1 MELKLGQY
9 QKQLQRLIMTPQ
21 MQQSIK
27 LLQLNSM
34 EMEQLA
40 EQLMLE
46 NPFLELADE
55 QESST
60 QDIVN
65 TSLNKYIAPDSTPSN
80 TAEEPPTAE
89 EEATES
95 ASPSLLNQPETFDK
109 VDVNWDDV
117 FDDSENKVYYQRE
130 DYEEHDFTE
139 YTPLRTSLQ
148 DHLLRQIRLSTLE
161 GRDVE
166 IAEYIVGNL
175 DEEGYLRL
183 ELSEIAHDF
192 DVPIERV
199 EDVLDIVQ
207 EFDPPGIAARNL
219 KECLRLQLEDQ
230 NVRDSFLYRLIDD
243 YLEDLQKRKFK
254 EIAKAT
260 GEDEARVVKAFEQI
274 SRLEPKPGRSF
285 TKEQPQY
292 ITPDVIVK
300 KVDNKYIYYINEG
313 RMSRLGIN
321 PYYRQL
327 MLENNLGKDDKRY
340 AKEQFR
346 SALWLI
352 KNIEKR
358 KMTILRITEA
368 IVNAQK
374 DFFDKGMEYLKPLT
388 LREVAEQVG
397 MHESTVARV
406 ANGKYMETP
415 RGLFELKWF
424 FSSGIVKHD
433 GETTSSTNVKD
444 MIAKFIQE
452 EQPENPHSDQKIA
465 RMLEKKGI
473 KIARR
478 TVAKYREMMKILPAK
493 MRKSTTAA

>member
-65 TSLNKYIAPDSTPSN
+65 TSLNKDIAPDSTPSN

-230 NVRDSFLYRLIDD
+230 NVRDSFLYRLID
-243 YLEDLQKRKFK
+243 
-254 EIAKAT
+254 
-260 GEDEARVVKAFEQI
+260 
-274 SRLEPKPGRSF
+274 
-285 TKEQPQY
+285 
-292 ITPDVIVK
+292 
-300 KVDNKYIYYINEG
+300 
-313 RMSRLGIN
+313 
-321 PYYRQL
+321 
-327 MLENNLGKDDKRY
+327 
-340 AKEQFR
+340 
-346 SALWLI
+346 
-352 KNIEKR
+352 
-358 KMTILRITEA
+358 
-368 IVNAQK
+368 
-374 DFFDKGMEYLKPLT
+374 
-388 LREVAEQVG
+388 
-397 MHESTVARV
+397 
-406 ANGKYMETP
+406 
-415 RGLFELKWF
+415 
-424 FSSGIVKHD
+424 
-433 GETTSSTNVKD
+433 
-444 MIAKFIQE
+444 
-452 EQPENPHSDQKIA
+452 
-465 RMLEKKGI
+465 
-473 KIARR
+473 
-478 TVAKYREMMKILPAK
+478 
-493 MRKSTTAA
+493 

>member
-27 LLQLNSM
+27 LLQLNSL

-40 EQLMLE
+40 EELMLE
-46 NPFLELADE
+46 NPFLELADDR
-55 QESST
+55 ESST
-60 QDIVN
+60 QDPLA
-65 TSLNKYIAPDSTPSN
+65 TKGAESN
-80 TAEEPPTAE
+80 TADIATPNNTEENSPDGAE
-89 EEATES
+89 TSDAT
-95 ASPSLLNQPETFDK
+95 PQNILNQPEAFDK
-109 VDVNWDDV
+109 IDVNWDDV
-117 FDDSENKVYYQRE
+117 YDGAENKVYYQHE

-139 YTPLRTSLQ
+139 YTPIRTSLL

-175 DEEGYLRL
+175 DEAGYLRL

-192 DVPIERV
+192 DVPIEQV
-199 EDVLDIVQ
+199 EDVLEIVQ
-207 EFDPPGIAARNL
+207 EFDPAGIAARDL

-230 NVRDSFLYRLIDD
+230 NVRDSFIYRLIDEF
-243 YLEDLQKRKFK
+243 LEDLQKRKFK

-260 GEDEARVVKAFEQI
+260 GVDEERVIKAFEHI

-285 TKEQPQY
+285 TKDQPHY

-300 KVDNKYIYYINEG
+300 KVDGKYIYYINEG

-327 MLENNLGKDDKRY
+327 MLENNLGKEDKRY

-346 SALWLI
+346 GALWLL

-374 DFFDKGMEYLKPLT
+374 EFFDKGMEYLKPLT
-388 LREVAEQVG
+388 LREVAEQVD

-406 ANGKYMETP
+406 TNGKYMDTP

-424 FSSGIVKHD
+424 FSSGIVKHN

-444 MIAKFIQE
+444 MIAQFIRNE
-452 EQPENPHSDQKIA
+452 LPEKPHSDQKIA
-465 RMLEKKGI
+465 RMLEKAGI

-493 MRKSTTAA
+493 MRKSTRAA